1 MIQSMTGYADAAL
14 ERDGRH
20 ARVEIRSVNNRHLKL
35 TVRGTDPYPMWESDF
50 EKLVRRHVQR
60 GTVTL
65 HVRLERPAAASSY
78 QLNLTA
84 VRAYTEQLAELGREA
99 DWPVARTAAVM
110 GGILHLPGVTREPEN
125 VVAIDEEWPLVEEAV
140 LQALDGL
147 QVMRA
152 AEGQAMAAELLRH
165 RDYVSSRLEQVQ
177 AESGDSVEKYRDRL
191 LERINHL
198 LGDSAPSLRADDL
211 AREVALFAD
220 RCDVSEEIIR
230 LRTHLEQM
238 GLLIESGSD
247 APGRKLDFLA
257 QEMNREINTIGSKSA
272 DVRLSRLVV
281 EMKATLEKIRELVQN
296 VE

>member
-14 ERDGRH
+14 QRDGRL
-20 ARVEIRSVNNRHLKL
+20 ARVEIRAVNNRHLKL
-35 TVRGTDPYPMWESDF
+35 TVRGTDPFPMLESDF
-50 EKLVRRHVQR
+50 EKLVRRRIQR
-60 GTVTL
+60 GTVTI
-65 HVRLERPAAASSY
+65 HVRLERPAAAASY

-84 VRAYTEQLAELGREA
+84 VRSYAEQIAELGREA
-99 DWPVARTAAVM
+99 DWPVARVGAVM
-110 GGILHLPGVTREPEN
+110 AGVLHLPGVTREAEN
-125 VVAIDEEWPLVEEAV
+125 TADLGAEWPLVEEAV
-140 LQALDGL
+140 LQALDAL

-165 RDYVSSRLEQVQ
+165 RDYVASRLGQVQ
-177 AESGDSVEKYRDRL
+177 AESADSVEKYRDRL
-191 LERINHL
+191 LERVNYL
-198 LGDSAPSLRADDL
+198 LGDSATSLKADDL

-230 LRTHLEQM
+230 LQTHLDQM
-238 GLLIESGSD
+238 GVLIESDAD

-257 QEMNREINTIGSKSA
+257 QEMNREVNTIGSKSA